1 MEAEAIRKDAI
12 AVLHEE
18 IDALLFANRLYW
30 EGRTLSHESDTE
42 YQRRQDRLELIR
54 RKLILLDIPGSR
66 GAPYTFREGK
76 RAPANAEQT

>member
-1 MEAEAIRKDAI
+1 MEPEAIRKDTI

-30 EGRTLSHESDTE
+30 EGRTLSHESDAE

-54 RKLILLDIPGSR
+54 RKLILLDTPGSR
-66 GAPYTFREGK
+66 CTPYTVGEGK
-76 RAPANAEQT
+76 PANAKQT